1 MITTSSVQSF
11 IKQASPYPG
20 IVTKGINIGADKLGV
35 EPEDRGY
42 MTLGAIPGA
51 LLGNRLM
58 RGRGILPQIAGTLG
72 GGLGAAMIAPSL
84 VAGIKK
90 ALTKTEAPPMAWAG
104 DLNGGKYGQWP
115 MDGAMK
121 GLGF

>member
-35 EPEDRGY
+35 EPEDRAY

-51 LLGNRLM
+51 LLGNRLLRS
-58 RGRGILPQIAGTLG
+58 RGVLPQIAGTLG
-72 GGLGAAMIAPSL
+72 GGLGAAMIAPAL

-90 ALTKTEAPPMAWAG
+90 ALESKNMESPG
-104 DLNGGKYGQWP
+104 DLLRGNVDSGKYI
-115 MDGAMK
+115 
-121 GLGF
+121 